1 MTLLRGYLSST
12 YPAPEGRIA
21 SFEAWSDLIRN
32 AVCWIASELAPG
44 VYADPMRAIDRAGG
58 RMRQV
63 IYPDIFDITDW
74 NVAAA
79 EQVFVTLADAKHWKS
94 ITGEAALNHP
104 PTAQDYAS
112 AGLPWFDY
120 YGADQTALP
129 GSEKLSGVKSV
140 ASMFKKKTGAMLP
153 HSQDVKTPAP
163 KPVGPGKPNG
173 RPISNPIDWE

>member
-1 MTLLRGYLSST
+1 MSVWKQKRRQWEERSTLPDSNVSMSM
-12 YPAPEGRIA
+12 PAPL
-21 SFEAWSDLIRN
+21 SIRR
-32 AVCWIASELAPG
+32 AK
-44 VYADPMRAIDRAGG
+44 PMMGLGAGG

-74 NVAAA
+74 DVAAA
-79 EQVFVTLADAKHWKS
+79 ERAFVTLANAENWKS

-104 PTAQDYAS
+104 PTAQDYAR
-112 AGLPWFDY
+112 AGLPWFQY

-140 ASMFKKKTGAMLP
+140 GSMFKKKTGAPIP
-153 HSQDVKTPAP
+153 HSQDVKTSTP
-163 KPVGPGKPNG
+163 KPIGPGKPSS